1 MITSF
6 YISYEKQERDRTA
19 PEKKK
24 RLTADEKS
32 IILIMVYY
40 LQGGVVLLAVRLNQV
55 SKKYGRKIGLRG
67 VDLTVN
73 SGDIFGLIGPDNAG
87 KSTILRIL
95 MNFVFPSDGEATIF
109 GLDVTNEAKELKE
122 DIGYVPAEIYFYNN
136 MKAGKYIRLT
146 MKMHR
151 QKVDERYQEV
161 LNFFDIDPKEKFEVM
176 DRSDQKKVALA
187 AALVLEPKLLFL
199 DEPTRGLDAAMK
211 NRLYQRLSELQE
223 KGTTIIITGRD
234 ADEIYGLC
242 NRIAIIENGEITVD
256 DRAFAQEN
264 PDYFSDKFNFS
275 ADEAE
280 TDEEENLAENAF
292 IDENEDTIVILGT
305 DSEISAA
312 MKPEEE
318 TAKAAET
325 SDIAEIAET
334 AGEEDNPLHHKNIT
348 MKSLGFDRG
357 AFEKIGGKVVKEQAG
372 KIIIEYSGD
381 LAALAKLLYDLNMDD
396 ICISSKELQ
405 EEFLPFYE
413 GGENE

>member
-1 MITSF
+1 M
-6 YISYEKQERDRTA
+6 
-19 PEKKK
+19 
-24 RLTADEKS
+24 
-32 IILIMVYY
+32 
-40 LQGGVVLLAVRLNQV
+40 LAVRLNQV

-109 GLDVTNEAKELKE
+109 GLDVTCEAKELKE

-151 QKVDERYQEV
+151 QKVDERYQEM
-161 LNFFDIDPKEKFEVM
+161 LKFFDIDPKEKFDVM

-264 PDYFSDKFNFS
+264 PEYFSDKFNFS
-275 ADEAE
+275 GDEEE
-280 TDEEENLAENAF
+280 TGEEENLAENAF

-305 DSEISAA
+305 GSGISAAADEGAAVKPEGKSAEVSEIS
-312 MKPEEE
+312 
-318 TAKAAET
+318 
-325 SDIAEIAET
+325 EIVET

-348 MKSLGFDRG
+348 MKSLGFDRD

-372 KIIIEYSGD
+372 KIIIEYNGD